1 MLVTSAYWS
10 DSAWNQSDTVN
21 IAVAMRCAARRSDH
35 PQWMTNLSDNSTDAV
50 VTCYV
55 VILINLTRLNVLLI
69 TYKSVYLLLRLERHI
84 KSVMEQ
90 MMMLMMRW
98 QMHYQQHTYTQRA
111 EVRHPR
117 HAISMHPPP
126 WPQLP

>member
-1 MLVTSAYWS
+1 
-10 DSAWNQSDTVN
+10 
-21 IAVAMRCAARRSDH
+21 
-35 PQWMTNLSDNSTDAV
+35 MTNLSDNSTDAV

-90 MMMLMMRW
+90 MMMMMMR
-98 QMHYQQHTYTQRA
+98 
-111 EVRHPR
+111 
-117 HAISMHPPP
+117 
-126 WPQLP
+126 